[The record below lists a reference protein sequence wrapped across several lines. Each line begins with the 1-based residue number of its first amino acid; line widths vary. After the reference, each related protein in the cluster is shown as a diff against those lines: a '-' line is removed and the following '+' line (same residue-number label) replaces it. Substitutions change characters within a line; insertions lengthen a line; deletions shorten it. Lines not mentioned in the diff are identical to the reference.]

1 MFDLGMAIA
10 ALIIFVLG
18 IGYLIAE
25 KLMDKKNKDLKEKLH
40 KNIFFY
46 ICLLVCGFSTSCY
59 LIAFGIP
66 IYIILIP
73 IIAIILAKV
82 FEKKKIL
89 KILFTLIMFIL
100 LILIGMYCYYKTTY
114 NNQFLQYFQ
123 YINGIRSMG
132 KETSDV
138 KDLINSALENNK
150 KNSSKKVT
158 VKCILKDAD
167 YNKERQEKSY
177 TTVEELEWLL
187 NNINIEEASID
198 FEYDKNNHFIECIE
212 IFVPIA
218 EDLEEEKFWEY
229 IRGFNNDDI
238 KLEYIKDFFVKARQK
253 LDEINKEKENKI
265 IALKGKPIKIVYVVN
280 NRDELEVN
288 SLDELE
294 VNKVLEKLNEKENYR
309 LLIQT
314 YNEYYKISVMYY
326 TR

>member
-18 IGYLIAE
+18 TGYLIAE
-25 KLMDKKNKDLKEKLH
+25 KLMDKKNKELKEKMH

-66 IYIILIP
+66 IYILLIP
-73 IIAIILAKV
+73 IVAIILAKV

-114 NNQFLQYFQ
+114 NNQFLQHFQ

-132 KETSDV
+132 KETTDV

-150 KNSSKKVT
+150 KNSSKKVI
-158 VKCILKDAD
+158 VKCILKEAD

-177 TTVEELEWLL
+177 TTIEELEWLL

-212 IFVPIA
+212 IFVPIE

-229 IRGFNNDDI
+229 IRSFNNDDI

-265 IALKGKPIKIVYVVN
+265 IALKGKPIKVVYVVN
-280 NRDELEVN
+280 NSDELEVN
-288 SLDELE
+288 SLDESE

-314 YNEYYKISVMYY
+314 YNKYYKISVMYY